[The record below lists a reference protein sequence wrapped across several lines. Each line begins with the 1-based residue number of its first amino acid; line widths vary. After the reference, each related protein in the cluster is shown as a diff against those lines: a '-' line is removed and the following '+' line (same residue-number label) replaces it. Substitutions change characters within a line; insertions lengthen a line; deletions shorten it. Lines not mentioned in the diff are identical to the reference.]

1 MLGGLVTTGVQ
12 ADLSSFYFV
21 GIASAYSHVLWQI
34 HTMNTNDNENLW
46 RRFNANKYTGG
57 CIALA
62 VVAGHF

>member
-1 MLGGLVTTGVQ
+1 
-12 ADLSSFYFV
+12 
-21 GIASAYSHVLWQI
+21 
-34 HTMNTNDNENLW
+34 MNTNDNENLW